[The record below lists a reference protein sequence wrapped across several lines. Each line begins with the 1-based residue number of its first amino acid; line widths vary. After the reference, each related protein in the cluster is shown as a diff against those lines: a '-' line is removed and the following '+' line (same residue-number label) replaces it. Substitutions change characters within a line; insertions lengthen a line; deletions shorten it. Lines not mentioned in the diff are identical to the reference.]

1 MKKVLSAFAVLTAAS
16 SLFAYNPPTGSED
29 LNRLSEP
36 ELLSGGHSSAG
47 GALYFVTPSSIVN
60 NPALPALEQRIMIDL
75 GYTALIDS
83 DDLSDDDYGN
93 SAGLGVSIPSR
104 YGVTTFL
111 AQWIASPFLDMHLG
125 HVFDFRGNFS
135 KDITDNLNFG
145 ATANVGVAYDEK
157 SDWKA
162 GIDVGILY
170 NFGKIA
176 FMDDFRLGVALMNL
190 GKPFSGDELLGMSA
204 DSRDENHE
212 DWEDNEATMYPGLAT
227 LRVGVASTLFE
238 AGLFKGGWSADV
250 SVPTAQ
256 NAVFDAGFQVSYAEM
271 VRLNV
276 GWNANLREMIEGRDV
291 NLPSIGLSF
300 KFAFQSSK
308 LAAGN
313 SDWGQSEMTVG
324 AAWQQ
329 LYKNVTAVS
338 GGALLK
344 LGTSDNEPPEITLWA
359 EDGKS
364 DKKNDKSEKTE
375 SKE

>member
-1 MKKVLSAFAVLTAAS
+1 MKKVLSALAVLTAAS

-36 ELLSGGHSSAG
+36 ELLSGGRSTAG
-47 GALYFVTPSSIVN
+47 GALYFVTPGSIVN

-75 GYTALIDS
+75 GYTALIDN

-93 SAGLGVSIPSR
+93 AAQLGVSIPSR
-104 YGVTTFL
+104 YGVTTL
-111 AQWIASPFLDMHLG
+111 LGQWVTSPFYDMNLG
-125 HVFDFRGNFS
+125 HIFDFRGNFS
-135 KDITDNLNFG
+135 KDITDNLTFG
-145 ATANVGVAYDEK
+145 ATANIGIAYDEK
-157 SDWKA
+157 TDWKA
-162 GIDVGILY
+162 GVDLGVLY

-204 DSRDENHE
+204 DSRDETFE
-212 DWEDNEATMYPGLAT
+212 DWEEATMYPGLAT
-227 LRVGVASTLFE
+227 LRVGIASTLFTV
-238 AGLFKGGWSADV
+238 GSFKGGWSADV

-256 NAVFDAGFQVSYAEM
+256 NAIVDAGLQVAYNDI

-276 GWNANLREMIEGRDV
+276 GWGSNIRELIEGRNV
-291 NLPSIGLSF
+291 NLPAIGLSF
-300 KFAFQSSK
+300 RFAFKSSK

-324 AAWQQ
+324 AVWQQ

-344 LGTSDNEPPEITLWA
+344 LGTSDNEPPEITLWPD
-359 EDGKS
+359 DGKS
-364 DKKNDKSEKTE
+364 DKKSDKTE